1 MWWLGLIISVLSML
15 VFAGWLGLITA
26 RRLRGT
32 VRFLRD
38 PQRHPI
44 PRIHPRAQVAFLDI
58 TADLKLYPNRLG
70 ELERRLLERHTEVQR
85 QMQALHDRRS
95 ELEGKA
101 DRDDLLRKYGD
112 DVLSLQKR
120 AESLR
125 RVAGVVWRTRAIL
138 LYRVH
143 LAGTARQR
151 PKLGAL
157 PSGEPAKRDLQSAST
172 SYRAAAAQIRFYLD
186 TISTRA
192 GEISRLAPPEPL
204 SADVDDELRADVARE
219 QAACE
224 EAHAQ
229 LRAKMD
235 RLADDLTWLADHF
248 AAMKVLDAEDELR
261 IGAGADR
268 ILDEAGKAL
277 DGVDKLTTVLDPA
290 VMDAAMNGLT
300 EDVSRLEQAGI
311 DARAEADA
319 RLEVERLVGGVPQ

>member
-1 MWWLGLIISVLSML
+1 MWWLGLIISALTL
-15 VFAGWLGLITA
+15 LIFAGWIAYLTG
-26 RRLRGT
+26 RRLGQT

-38 PQRHPI
+38 PQRTPI
-44 PRIHPRAQVAFLDI
+44 PRLNPRAQIAFVDI

-70 ELERRLLERHTEVQR
+70 ELERRLLQRHTEIQH
-85 QMQALHDRRS
+85 QMQALHDRRA

-112 DVLSLQKR
+112 DVASLQKR

-125 RVAGVVWRTRAIL
+125 RVAGVVWRTRAML

-151 PKLGAL
+151 PKLGVL
-157 PSGEPAKRDLQSAST
+157 PQGEPARRDLHSAST
-172 SYRAAAAQIRFYLD
+172 SYRAAAAQVRLYLE

-192 GEISRLAPPEPL
+192 GEIGRLAPSEPL
-204 SADVDDELRADVARE
+204 SADIDDQLRADVAGE
-219 QAACE
+219 QAACV

-248 AAMKVLDAEDELR
+248 AAMKVLDGEDELR

-277 DGVDKLTTVLDPA
+277 DGVDKLTTVLDPV

-319 RLEVERLVGGVPQ
+319 RLEVERLVGGVT